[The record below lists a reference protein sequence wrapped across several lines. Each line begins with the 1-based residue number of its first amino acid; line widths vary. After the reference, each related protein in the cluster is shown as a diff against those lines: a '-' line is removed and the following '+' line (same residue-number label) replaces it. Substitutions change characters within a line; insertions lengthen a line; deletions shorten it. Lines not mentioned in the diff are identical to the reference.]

1 MAKKFDFTEC
11 SVISEFF
18 TKMKDRYGMVIP
30 EAMVGS
36 LCRSIFRSF
45 ATTVKYNES
54 KNIKKLGFAFR
65 DNKGEFKIGTILT
78 YNAPEDEDSD
88 DAGNFV
94 LTMTF
99 SESDMEGC
107 DQLLDARTD
116 MFKTILQTTLFSEA
130 NTHCEDSS
138 VLTTVVSEMIDS
150 IKEFLDKNSNDTT
163 EDIELEMKSVFTAGV
178 SIENG
183 VKNYYI
189 IPGFAV
195 KQIIKNDDE
204 NEKEAA

>member
-1 MAKKFDFTEC
+1 
-11 SVISEFF
+11 
-18 TKMKDRYGMVIP
+18 
-30 EAMVGS
+30 
-36 LCRSIFRSF
+36 
-45 ATTVKYNES
+45 
-54 KNIKKLGFAFR
+54 
-65 DNKGEFKIGTILT
+65 
-78 YNAPEDEDSD
+78 
-88 DAGNFV
+88 
-94 LTMTF
+94 
-99 SESDMEGC
+99 
-107 DQLLDARTD
+107 
-116 MFKTILQTTLFSEA
+116 
-130 NTHCEDSS
+130 
-138 VLTTVVSEMIDS
+138 MIDS

>member
-1 MAKKFDFTEC
+1 M
-11 SVISEFF
+11 
-18 TKMKDRYGMVIP
+18 
-30 EAMVGS
+30 
-36 LCRSIFRSF
+36 
-45 ATTVKYNES
+45 
-54 KNIKKLGFAFR
+54 
-65 DNKGEFKIGTILT
+65 
-78 YNAPEDEDSD
+78 
-88 DAGNFV
+88 
-94 LTMTF
+94 
-99 SESDMEGC
+99 
-107 DQLLDARTD
+107 
-116 MFKTILQTTLFSEA
+116 
-130 NTHCEDSS
+130 
-138 VLTTVVSEMIDS
+138 LTTVVSEMIDS